1 MSFIILGAASV
12 AVLFSLQ
19 KHNGMKNIDSQL
31 EYAFVLG
38 WIVSREFPI
47 PFTYSSSALLLTCR
61 CFFVL
66 FSNFILY
73 IDQFRLNT
81 DIMFGNNCGLRTVLV
96 LTGISSLKDVE
107 NVQTSVSPDNMNL
120 VPDFYMPSLESLKSS
135 LNI

>member
-1 MSFIILGAASV
+1 M
-12 AVLFSLQ
+12 
-19 KHNGMKNIDSQL
+19 
-31 EYAFVLG
+31 
-38 WIVSREFPI
+38 
-47 PFTYSSSALLLTCR
+47 
-61 CFFVL
+61 
-66 FSNFILY
+66 
-73 IDQFRLNT
+73 NT

>member
-1 MSFIILGAASV
+1 MP
-12 AVLFSLQ
+12 LFW
-19 KHNGMKNIDSQL
+19 
-31 EYAFVLG
+31 G

-47 PFTYSSSALLLTCR
+47 PFTYSSSALLLTCH